1 MESLY
6 KSKGKFG
13 MLGREKRKE
22 SNKLRTQAKRQSII
36 AARRNMPLG
45 ELNDISS
52 EFSNN
57 LSHYKV
63 LIFVLLFVQ

>member
-13 MLGREKRKE
+13 LKGREKMKE
-22 SNKLRTQAKRQSII
+22 SSKLRVQAKRQSIL

-45 ELNDISS
+45 DLNGSS
-52 EFSNN
+52 EW
-57 LSHYKV
+57 LAV
-63 LIFVLLFVQ
+63 LALDC